1 MLIYIYVYF
10 TCWPWDRTVGTLRM
24 TVTLFHIHNSYILRI
39 CLRIFIFIFI
49 FTYSYNIYFGGCGE
63 IKCGNRKWS
72 CHKGINGGMAHSQ
85 VDIKAQPSKNVS
97 CKLKYPTQDLAS
109 YLVCL
114 LAQPIQISLD
124 KGYLVIFQQI
134 FFSKRSRIC

>member
-39 CLRIFIFIFI
+39 CLRIFIFI